1 MRSTSS
7 KSLVVLACLVVA
19 SHARADFDGEVVGV
33 LDGDTVDVLV
43 ATKPIR
49 VRLANIDAPEKAQA
63 YGARS
68 RQALADL
75 VFRRVVHVQE
85 HGADRYGRA
94 IGDITADGR
103 SINRTMIA
111 LGMAWAYRKYL
122 TDSTLLDVEASARA
136 GRVGLWADPQ
146 PVPPWEWRRAKRAGE
161 G

>member
-1 MRSTSS
+1 MRVANL
-7 KSLVVLACLVVA
+7 KRFAALALLVVA
-19 SHARADFDGEVVGV
+19 GLARADFSGEVVGV

-43 ATKPIR
+43 ANKPIR

-63 YGARS
+63 FGARA

-85 HGADRYGRA
+85 RGADRYGRT
-94 IGDITADGR
+94 IGDISADGR

-111 LGMAWAYRKYL
+111 LGLAWAYRQYL
-122 TDSTLLDVEASARA
+122 TDSALLDVEATARA